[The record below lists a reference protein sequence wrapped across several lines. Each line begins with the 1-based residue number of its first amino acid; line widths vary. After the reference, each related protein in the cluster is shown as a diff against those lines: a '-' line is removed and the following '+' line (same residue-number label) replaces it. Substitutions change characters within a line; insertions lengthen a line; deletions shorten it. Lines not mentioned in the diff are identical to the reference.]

1 MDEEL
6 DFETAVHSGV
16 ADISSAIANM
26 TIDPMHIVV
35 LGKVCV
41 CAKHSDVICHLLSCH
56 LMTCMVMMKGF
67 SVLHRPASL

>member
-41 CAKHSDVICHLLSCH
+41 SAKHSDVICYL
-56 LMTCMVMMKGF
+56 VI
-67 SVLHRPASL
+67 